1 MQRILVIE
9 DDGDISE
16 LVAMNLHRRGYEV
29 LQAYDGITGTRMAYS
44 EQPDLIILDIMMPG
58 KDGFEVY
65 KALQQDERASRIPV
79 LFLSARAQLE
89 DRLVGLELG
98 ADDYVAKPFS
108 PKELMLRVQN
118 VLKRYAPKPGEVEVV
133 RGPFRLDKNALKLHL
148 DGEVIDLTASEFKL
162 LAYLVERAGSV
173 QDRYEIQ
180 KNVWGYGDDVQTRTL
195 DTHIKRLRQ
204 KLGPYAD
211 HLETVRGVGYCF
223 RFDD

>member
-29 LQAYDGITGTRMAYS
+29 LQAYDGMTGTRMAYA

-98 ADDYVAKPFS
+98 ADDYVVKPFS

-133 RGPFRLDKNALKLHL
+133 RGR
-148 DGEVIDLTASEFKL
+148 S
-162 LAYLVERAGSV
+162 GS
-173 QDRYEIQ
+173 
-180 KNVWGYGDDVQTRTL
+180 TRTL
-195 DTHIKRLRQ
+195 
-204 KLGPYAD
+204 
-211 HLETVRGVGYCF
+211 
-223 RFDD
+223 

>member
-29 LQAYDGITGTRMAYS
+29 LQAYDGVTGTRMAYA

-108 PKELMLRVQN
+108 
-118 VLKRYAPKPGEVEVV
+118 
-133 RGPFRLDKNALKLHL
+133 
-148 DGEVIDLTASEFKL
+148 
-162 LAYLVERAGSV
+162 
-173 QDRYEIQ
+173 Q
-180 KNVWGYGDDVQTRTL
+180 K
-195 DTHIKRLRQ
+195 
-204 KLGPYAD
+204 
-211 HLETVRGVGYCF
+211 
-223 RFDD
+223 